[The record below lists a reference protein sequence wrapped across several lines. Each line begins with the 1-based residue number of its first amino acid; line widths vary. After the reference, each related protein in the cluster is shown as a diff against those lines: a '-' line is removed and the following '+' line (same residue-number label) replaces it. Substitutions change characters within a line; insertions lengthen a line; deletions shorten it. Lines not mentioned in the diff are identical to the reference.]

1 MKYTRYNIKQKKNK
15 KNSFLLYLIVTLFAA
30 LALGSILSFVINKS
44 PEGKTSNE
52 TSQEQKNNEKGGAK
66 ENKET
71 PNRSFYL
78 MQCGVFK
85 VKDYAEGMRKKVE
98 SYGNPFI
105 VEEGDLYRVYF
116 GVYTEEQWQP
126 VANMLKEKGI
136 TTSKLTID
144 AFYDDLSTGELCE
157 IIQANFEIINKAS
170 EPNVKSIN
178 TTQLKTWASSLQ
190 PLDSKMKHYKDV
202 MELKEYINGLP
213 EQIDK
218 VKATEMIATTYG
230 KLKQFKK

>member
-30 LALGSILSFVINKS
+30 LALGSILSFIINKS

-52 TSQEQKNNEKGGAK
+52 TSQEQKNNENGGAK

-71 PNRSFYL
+71 PNHSFYL

-85 VKDYAEGMRKKVE
+85 VKENAESLRKKVE
-98 SYGNPFI
+98 SYGSPFI

-116 GVYTEEQWQP
+116 GVYTEEEWQP
-126 VANMLKEKGI
+126 VANMLKEKDVK
-136 TTSKLTID
+136 TSKLTID
-144 AFYDDLSTGELCE
+144 VVYDDLSTGELCE
-157 IIQANFEIINKAS
+157 LIEANFKIINKAS
-170 EPNVKSIN
+170 EPNVLVKTSE
-178 TTQLKTWASSLQ
+178 LKTWASSLQ
-190 PLDSKMKHYKDV
+190 PLDSQMKHYKDV

-213 EQIDK
+213 EKVDK